1 MGWHSDDE
9 HELGSEPVIAS
20 LSLGAARR
28 FVLKSRDD
36 VRLKREFLL
45 PHGSLLVM
53 AGQTQRHCRHCL
65 PRTAR
70 PVGERINLT
79 FRRVLA

>member
-1 MGWHSDDE
+1 MDE
-9 HELGSEPVIAS
+9 DCFFKALSISAIAMQLLVQRCLKHQQSLPKLELA
-20 LSLGAARR
+20 
-28 FVLKSRDD
+28 
-36 VRLKREFLL
+36 L

-53 AGQTQRHCRHCL
+53 AGETQTHYQHAL

-79 FRRVLA
+79 FRRILT